1 MRVAGEFIRYLREQR
16 GWSLGQ
22 LSERCGI
29 HRQRL
34 SVIERKQ
41 LNLTIRTLERL
52 ARALGV
58 KPRDLLRDDEA
69 DELV

>member
-1 MRVAGEFIRYLREQR
+1 MRVAGEFIRYLRQQR

-22 LSERCGI
+22 FSERCGI
-29 HRQRL
+29 HRHRL

-41 LNLTIRTLERL
+41 LNLTIKTIEKL
-52 ARALGV
+52 AKALGV
-58 KPRDLLRDDEA
+58 KPTALLRDDEA